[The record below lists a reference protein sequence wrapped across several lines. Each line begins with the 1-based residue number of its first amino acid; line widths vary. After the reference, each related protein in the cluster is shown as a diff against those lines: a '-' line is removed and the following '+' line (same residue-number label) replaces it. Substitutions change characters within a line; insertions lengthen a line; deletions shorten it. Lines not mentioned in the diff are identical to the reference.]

1 MALKVYGGL
10 CGWLS
15 RQANQSRPG
24 PTPTLGLRTGTG
36 WYTGLGLFASWGC
49 CVLSGVDGI
58 ENVYLVD
65 HEGGVVVLV
74 DLCLHGVPVGWL
86 T

>member
-15 RQANQSRPG
+15 RQANQSRAG
-24 PTPTLGLRTGTG
+24 PTPTLGLRTGDRMVYRT
-36 WYTGLGLFASWGC
+36 WTLVSWGC

-65 HEGGVVVLV
+65 HEGGGVVLV
-74 DLCLHGVPVGWL
+74 DLCLHAVPVGWL